1 MNTLNIKG
9 KLAIWLAAAIVLSML
24 ATGCRS
30 IRKVSTKVPEGE
42 SGQPTATVPEPQKPK
57 RELSVMNFTATVDGM
72 SVNGQVR
79 IAADSVMWVSVSK
92 IIELGRAKATADS
105 VWINAPIMNRKFA
118 GTYDEVSRRAGRT
131 VTFEWLQHIATAPD
145 AEKQAAALAR
155 QLGIDAEIKITRR
168 QSVDALTFP
177 Y

>member
-1 MNTLNIKG
+1 MNTIYIRRRL
-9 KLAIWLAAAIVLSML
+9 LLWLVAAIVLSML
-24 ATGCRS
+24 ATSCRS
-30 IRKVSTKVPEGE
+30 MRKPSTNEPREGNE
-42 SGQPTATVPEPQKPK
+42 QPAATLPEPQKPK
-57 RELSVMNFTATVDGM
+57 RELSVMNFTATIDGM
-72 SVNGQVR
+72 NVNGQVR
-79 IAADSVMWVSVSK
+79 MAADSVMWVSVSK
-92 IIELGRAKATADS
+92 FIELGRAKATVDS
-105 VWINAPIMNRKFA
+105 VWINVPLMNRQFA

-168 QSVDALTFP
+168 QSVETLTFP